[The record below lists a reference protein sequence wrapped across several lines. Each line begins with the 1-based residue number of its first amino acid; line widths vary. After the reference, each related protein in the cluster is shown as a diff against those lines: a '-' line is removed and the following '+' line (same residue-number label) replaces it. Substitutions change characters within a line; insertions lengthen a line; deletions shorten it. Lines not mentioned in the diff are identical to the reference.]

1 MYSDNVND
9 RIMGKDKIV
18 KHKFK
23 TPEEW
28 QAILE
33 ERFSYL
39 PKEERD
45 KLIYGNEFV
54 KVPSEELARLR
65 IDVYPYLM

>member
-1 MYSDNVND
+1 
-9 RIMGKDKIV
+9 MGRSNKT
-18 KHKFK
+18 FK
-23 TPEEW
+23 TKEEM
-28 QAILE
+28 QALLE
-33 ERFSYL
+33 KRFAYL

-54 KVPSEELARLR
+54 RLPARELKRLK

>member
-18 KHKFK
+18 KRKFK

-28 QAILE
+28 QAIWE

>member
-9 RIMGKDKIV
+9 RIMGKDKFV
-18 KHKFK
+18 KRKFK

>member
-1 MYSDNVND
+1 M
-9 RIMGKDKIV
+9 V
-18 KHKFK
+18 KRKFK
-23 TPEEW
+23 TAEEW

-54 KVPSEELARLR
+54 KVPSRELARQR
-65 IDVYPYLM
+65 IDAYPYLM

>member
-1 MYSDNVND
+1 MYLDNVND
-9 RIMGKDKIV
+9 SIMGKDKVV
-18 KHKFK
+18 KRKFK

-54 KVPSEELARLR
+54 KVPSKELARLR

>member
-1 MYSDNVND
+1 
-9 RIMGKDKIV
+9 MGKDKIV
-18 KHKFK
+18 KRKFK

>member
-1 MYSDNVND
+1 MEKEKVA
-9 RIMGKDKIV
+9 

-33 ERFSYL
+33 KRFSYL
-39 PKEERD
+39 P
-45 KLIYGNEFV
+45 
-54 KVPSEELARLR
+54 
-65 IDVYPYLM
+65 